1 MKPPGGSPAPLSRRP
16 EYIAPVGTLIP
27 RFLRTTVLLV
37 VLPLLWTACGRQPP
51 SPLEAKGGGGEL
63 RVVLPAEPTELDP
76 NSSRDEITHLVAPNL
91 YSRLLMLDADSR
103 LHPDLAESWE
113 AGQGGL
119 LYTFHLRPGV
129 RWHDGRP
136 FEASDVRWTLAQL
149 ARHPAFAGE
158 AVRRITRVE
167 TPDEHTVIVHL
178 REPWAP
184 FLSTLAG
191 LGTFILPRPH
201 EGPRRPAGALPV
213 GTGPFRFVEW
223 IPGRRLVLAANP
235 SFFRPGPF
243 LDRVV
248 YTFEPDPNRGPELL
262 ITGRADYVVQRPSP
276 ALLPRLARDPR
287 LRVLTSPSDNRYYLA
302 FNLRRRPFDDP
313 RVREAINRALDRP
326 ALLERALYGYGAPGF
341 GFYTPAVAWAYDPAA
356 RAPGLDL
363 ARARALLDAAGLRPD
378 SRGIRLKLVLSGP
391 PIAPYREIAGVVAE
405 QLRAVGIS
413 VRLEQISSHRWM
425 ERVLQRHDFELTLI
439 GGNQGPD
446 PENLN
451 LRFGSR
457 GTTQIM
463 GYANGQLDAVLSEG
477 ARALDL
483 ARRARAYFRAQEI
496 LARDLP
502 IAPLAEGVQ
511 VTIYRRGVTGLPRV
525 EARGLVPDYDFSLV
539 RVRGGSGKPGEG
551 R

>member
-1 MKPPGGSPAPLSRRP
+1 MLVPGS
-16 EYIAPVGTLIP
+16 
-27 RFLRTTVLLV
+27 LRTAALLAA
-37 VLPLLWTACGRQPP
+37 LLLLWTACGRRSP
-51 SPLEAKGGGGEL
+51 SALEAKGGGGEL

-76 NSSRDEITHLVAPNL
+76 NSSRDEIAHLLAPSL

-113 AGQGGL
+113 VSQGGL
-119 LYTFHLRPGV
+119 LYTFHLRHGV
-129 RWHDGRP
+129 RWHDGHP
-136 FEASDVRWTLAQL
+136 FEAADVRWTLEQL
-149 ARHPAFAGE
+149 AKHPAFAAE
-158 AVRRITRVE
+158 AVRRIDWVE

-191 LGTFILPRPH
+191 FGTFILPRPS
-201 EGPRRPAGALPV
+201 EGARWPAGAPPV
-213 GTGPFRFVEW
+213 GTGPFRFAEW
-223 IPGRRLVLAANP
+223 VPGRRIVLAANR

-248 YTFEPDPNRGPELL
+248 YTFEPDPNRGPGLL
-262 ITGRADYVVQRPSP
+262 TTGQADYLVQRPSL

-287 LRVLTSPSDNRYYLA
+287 LRVLTSPSDGRYYLA

-313 RVREAINRALDRP
+313 RVREAFNRALDRP
-326 ALLERALYGYGAPGF
+326 ALLEHALYGYGAPGF

-356 RAPGLDL
+356 RAPGLDR
-363 ARARALLDAAGLRPD
+363 ARARALLDAAGFRPD
-378 SRGIRLKLVLSGP
+378 AEGVRLKLVLSCA
-391 PIAPYREIAGVVAE
+391 PIAPYWEIAEVVAK
-405 QLRAVGIS
+405 QLRTVGIS
-413 VRLEQISSHRWM
+413 VHLEQITGRQWM

-439 GGNQGPD
+439 GGNHGPD

-463 GYANGQLDAVLSEG
+463 GYTNAQLDAALSEG
-477 ARALDL
+477 ARTVDL
-483 ARRARAYFRAQEI
+483 ARRARAYFQAQEI
-496 LARDLP
+496 LAHDLP

-511 VTIYRRGVTGLPRV
+511 ITIYRRGVTGLPRA
-525 EARGLVPDYDFSLV
+525 EARGLVPEYDFSLV
-539 RVRGGSGKPGEG
+539 RARGGAQNRGGG